1 MKFTTCKIHLQLGLL
16 KCFYILIRKPP
27 VSIGQRISEVMLER
41 SISNAKLARMVGVS
55 RPTIGNWIE
64 GKSTPTGENLNNLAN
79 VLKVDPNWL
88 LNGKERDILS
98 GFMQVEP
105 WDSDTLLEDDEV
117 EIPFFKDFSFACGG
131 GSIGE
136 ALASEKRKLR
146 MSKATLRNRSIDK
159 KNAVA
164 TIAAGDSM
172 NPTIKDG
179 DTIHIDLGRKTIKD
193 GKIFAICHGGLFMA
207 KRLYSLPFGGIRVVS
222 DNSDEYPEIRLNAEQ
237 IKDEQFE
244 IVGWI
249 WQVSSLENW

>member
-1 MKFTTCKIHLQLGLL
+1 M
-16 KCFYILIRKPP
+16 
-27 VSIGQRISEVMLER
+27 SIGQRISEVMLER

-79 VLKVDPNWL
+79 VLKLDPNWL

-105 WDSDTLLEDDEV
+105 WDSDTPLEDDEV
-117 EIPFFKDFSFACGG
+117 EIPFFKDFSFACGS

-136 ALASEKRKLR
+136 ALESEKRKLR

-207 KRLYSLPFGGIRVVS
+207 KRLYSLPFGCIRVVS